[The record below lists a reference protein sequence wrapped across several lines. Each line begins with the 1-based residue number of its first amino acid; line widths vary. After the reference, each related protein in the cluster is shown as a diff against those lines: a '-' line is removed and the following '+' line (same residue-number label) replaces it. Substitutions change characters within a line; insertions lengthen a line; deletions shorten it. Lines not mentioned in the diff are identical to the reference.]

1 MCERPADGQGHPAC
15 SVMVEGAFGR
25 PLKQPLHGFR
35 DGLLFIA
42 PVVSR
47 VDEKDSPPRS
57 MAESHL
63 TERKRM
69 GIIAKWPFSRTD
81 VLSSQ
86 YRYSH
91 AQRCAYLPSCA
102 CASHHRFLYALC
114 FRAGGI
120 SRFSRH

>member
-35 DGLLFIA
+35 DDLLFIA

-47 VDEKDSPPRS
+47 VNEKDSPPRS

-63 TERKRM
+63 
-69 GIIAKWPFSRTD
+69 
-81 VLSSQ
+81 
-86 YRYSH
+86 
-91 AQRCAYLPSCA
+91 
-102 CASHHRFLYALC
+102 
-114 FRAGGI
+114 
-120 SRFSRH
+120 

>member
-86 YRYSH
+86 YKFPERLE
-91 AQRCAYLPSCA
+91 AFLT
-102 CASHHRFLYALC
+102 HHTRLLHKL
-114 FRAGGI
+114 
-120 SRFSRH
+120 SRFITTNVAWLR

>member
-35 DGLLFIA
+35 DDLLFIA

-47 VDEKDSPPRS
+47 VNEKDSPPRS

-86 YRYSH
+86 YRVPECTPIDIFETLQTSPLSI
-91 AQRCAYLPSCA
+91 AITKPICT
-102 CASHHRFLYALC
+102 
-114 FRAGGI
+114 GGL
-120 SRFSRH
+120 

>member
-47 VDEKDSPPRS
+47 VNEKDSPPRS

-86 YRYSH
+86 YTCR
-91 AQRCAYLPSCA
+91 QQEGD
-102 CASHHRFLYALC
+102 
-114 FRAGGI
+114 FRPGGWRECCI
-120 SRFSRH
+120 GSNTT